1 MNLYLNIARNV
12 ILKGLNS
19 YAVST
24 AIVYFLIYGVP
35 LLGKGPP
42 SPSMHLYLNRSLPI
56 PICVWVVLQ
65 IAMPSCL
72 WTSVL
77 SNISKN
83 FSLRPFNSLFQIH
96 TFFLGLYIIVT
107 LYGFFVLSVLI
118 LNFYERLVMW
128 CYWTTN
134 IQCRLVYI
142 ITWFY
147 DRLS

>member
-1 MNLYLNIARNV
+1 MWF
-12 ILKGLNS
+12 LKVLNS

-35 LLGKGPP
+35 LLGKVLPCISIWTGACQSLYVYEWFSK
-42 SPSMHLYLNRSLPI
+42 SPCHRVFGRPLY
-56 PICVWVVLQ
+56 Q
-65 IAMPSCL
+65 ISVK
-72 WTSVL
+72 TSHKDHSIV
-77 SNISKN
+77 S
-83 FSLRPFNSLFQIH
+83 H
-96 TFFLGLYIIVT
+96 TIFFFGLYIIVT